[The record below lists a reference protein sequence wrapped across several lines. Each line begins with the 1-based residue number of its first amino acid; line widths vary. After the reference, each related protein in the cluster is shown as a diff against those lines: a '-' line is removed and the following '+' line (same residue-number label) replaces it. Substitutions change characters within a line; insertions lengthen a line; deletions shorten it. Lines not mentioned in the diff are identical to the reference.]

1 MCYFFMQIYFSVLA
15 FFLNICIQYFRDQRN
30 GTVLVR
36 CSQPELG
43 FFGWRSTED
52 ETMLESVPVACSQN
66 PGTYTK
72 YPGLNDDLSGSESGS
87 QNGGLYSLWIDH
99 RMTIKHVIRVQN
111 ILHYHLIKYN
121 VFLPWYS
128 WKIAHLALNNN
139 HSLIHDTSFYFFTV
153 FLIFFLLRILF
164 LLLIFWKLLY
174 FFFQE
179 VLFCCHYYL

>member
-1 MCYFFMQIYFSVLA
+1 MQIYLTILA

-72 YPGLNDDLSGSESGS
+72 YPGLNEDLSGSESGS
-87 QNGGLYSLWIDH
+87 QNGGLYSL
-99 RMTIKHVIRVQN
+99 
-111 ILHYHLIKYN
+111 
-121 VFLPWYS
+121 
-128 WKIAHLALNNN
+128 
-139 HSLIHDTSFYFFTV
+139 
-153 FLIFFLLRILF
+153 
-164 LLLIFWKLLY
+164 
-174 FFFQE
+174 
-179 VLFCCHYYL
+179 